1 MPRYCLYGDT
11 VNTASRMESTGEPLK
26 IHTSDSCKH
35 LLDQLGG
42 YQLEERGNI
51 EVKGKGLMS
60 TYWLNGEENNQR
72 RMKENCMNFSSR
84 PSKLL
89 CPKQGFLRSLS
100 SSSFRRPMPDHLK
113 VCRNL
118 SLESQNKRLRWGNH
132 SLKTPRLTPS
142 QDGSN
147 LPTTFEIHSPSMNS
161 ERDSNMDE
169 NEYCQFQLTLP
180 TPTHPDFKVSIKNC
194 LNPIT
199 HIFLSEVFP
208 RQRRSESSA
217 GIQVKCSYYCSS
229 TGT

>member
-26 IHTSDSCKH
+26 IHTSDSCKQ

-42 YQLEERGNI
+42 YQLEERGSI
-51 EVKGKGLMS
+51 EVKGKGLMT
-60 TYWLNGEENNQR
+60 TYWLNGEDDSR
-72 RMKENCMNFSSR
+72 KRIKENCMNFTAKQ
-84 PSKLL
+84 SKLL

-132 SLKTPRLTPS
+132 SLRNPRLTPTS
-142 QDGSN
+142 LDAPN
-147 LPTTFEIHSPSMNS
+147 LPTTLEVHSPSMIS
-161 ERDSNMDE
+161 DRDSNMDE

-180 TPTHPDFKVSIKNC
+180 TPTKTDFKVTIKNGYK
-194 LNPIT
+194 T
-199 HIFLSEVFP
+199 
-208 RQRRSESSA
+208 Q
-217 GIQVKCSYYCSS
+217 
-229 TGT
+229 T